1 MPTLTSLFFVVL
13 ELELLLDPEPSPESP
28 HAARVSAATDITA
41 ATFIV

>member
-1 MPTLTSLFFVVL
+1 MPTLMVAFFVVL
-13 ELELLLDPEPSPESP
+13 ELELLAPEPSPESP